1 MRHLLFQDM
10 LAELRI
16 KEKAL
21 HDLRTKLQ
29 EERKPWN
36 KELQEELNLI
46 HNLLKLV
53 QHHSKMRSQRDD
65 AVKVAEEAKAE
76 RQQWL
81 ERIGLLTMELRELA
95 QEVRFAGIAKS
106 LPKKVQ
112 QNEHG

>member
-1 MRHLLFQDM
+1 M

-21 HDLRTKLQ
+21 RDLRTKLQ
-29 EERKPWN
+29 DERKPWN

-53 QHHSKMRSQRDD
+53 QQHSKMRSQRDD

-76 RQQWL
+76 RQKWL
-81 ERIGLLTMELRELA
+81 EHLGKLTVEFRELA
-95 QEVRFAGIAKS
+95 QEVRFAAFAKS
-106 LPKKVQ
+106 LPKKEQ
-112 QNEHG
+112 HEPRHD

>member
-1 MRHLLFQDM
+1 MRPLEDM

-21 HDLRTKLQ
+21 RDLRTKLQ
-29 EERKPWN
+29 EERKPWH

-46 HNLLKLV
+46 LNLLKLV

-76 RQQWL
+76 RQQWF
-81 ERIGLLTMELRELA
+81 ERLSLFAIEFRELA
-95 QEVRFAGIAKS
+95 QEVRFAALAKS
-106 LPKKVQ
+106 LPKKEV
-112 QNEHG
+112 QNEA